1 MAMCTRLKMC
11 LDELNA
17 DSVKEQFEEIGEE
30 IKKTFILLNHLA
42 QRYKYIL
49 KHIVFIHYNK
59 AYVYMYILGL

>member
-1 MAMCTRLKMC
+1 MC

-59 AYVYMYILGL
+59 ACICIY

>member
-1 MAMCTRLKMC
+1 MAMCTRLEMC

-42 QRYKYIL
+42 QRY
-49 KHIVFIHYNK
+49 
-59 AYVYMYILGL
+59 MY